1 MPTNRDDIRD
11 FLNRRKQVVLVEVE
25 AADGSTPREAGAWM
39 LVAADCIFGTIGGG
53 QLEFMAIDHARRA
66 LESGAQ
72 MNEITIPLGPEIGQC
87 CGGRVSLGFKRVDRA
102 VAMTLIEKVDLEIAQ
117 RPHVYVF
124 GAGHVGDALAMALSL
139 VPLRTILVDTR
150 EEELSATQVPGIETC
165 LTAMPEAVVRD
176 APAGSAFVV
185 LTHDHAL
192 DFLITAEA
200 LARNDASYVGM
211 IGSKTKRATFRN
223 WLTREV
229 GRPEFFDRL
238 VCPVGGTAVKD
249 KRPTVIAALA
259 AAEIMVSALNYRLTP
274 AAAPK
279 ERRRVQRLRS
289 VLFQHC
295 VDQALTALG
304 HEIDHQPDLWI
315 LKPLVR
321 VDRGK
326 LNTGWR
332 RVFEDRFQRPVIQMA
347 FHFKQRFVDDA
358 ATLERPLCKYI
369 AIIGIIRAAD
379 FQLASTFGH
388 LQRPEIFFGT
398 RIAQQQAIMMFGNQ
412 VIGR

>member
-1 MPTNRDDIRD
+1 MPTNRDDIRN
-11 FLNRRKQVVLVEVE
+11 FLNRRRHAVLVEVE

-39 LVAADCIFGTIGGG
+39 LVAADRIFGTIGGG
-53 QLEFMAIDHARRA
+53 QLEYMAIDHARRA
-66 LESGAQ
+66 LQHGCQVDE
-72 MNEITIPLGPEIGQC
+72 MTIPLGPEIGQC

-150 EEELSATQVPGIETC
+150 EEELSATQVPGIQTC

-229 GRPEFFDRL
+229 GRPEVFDKL

-259 AAEIMVSALNYRLTP
+259 AAEIMMSALNYRP
-274 AAAPK
+274 AAVAGPK
-279 ERRRVQRLRS
+279 ERRR
-289 VLFQHC
+289 
-295 VDQALTALG
+295 ANA
-304 HEIDHQPDLWI
+304 
-315 LKPLVR
+315 
-321 VDRGK
+321 
-326 LNTGWR
+326 
-332 RVFEDRFQRPVIQMA
+332 
-347 FHFKQRFVDDA
+347 
-358 ATLERPLCKYI
+358 
-369 AIIGIIRAAD
+369 
-379 FQLASTFGH
+379 
-388 LQRPEIFFGT
+388 
-398 RIAQQQAIMMFGNQ
+398 
-412 VIGR
+412 